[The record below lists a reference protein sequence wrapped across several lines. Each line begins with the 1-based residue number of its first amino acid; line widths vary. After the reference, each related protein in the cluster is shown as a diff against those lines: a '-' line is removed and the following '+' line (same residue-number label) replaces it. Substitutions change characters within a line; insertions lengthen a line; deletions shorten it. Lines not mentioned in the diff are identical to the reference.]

1 MARVKVYSTANC
13 PFCVK
18 AKQLLSKWSIPYDE
32 AMIDSDMQA
41 RREFSAVTNG
51 ARTVPQIVID
61 GVCIGGFTELTELHM
76 DDKLDHLVENQQGA

>member
-1 MARVKVYSTANC
+1 MARVKVYSTASC

-18 AKQLLSKWSIPYDE
+18 AKHLLSKWNIPYDE
-32 AMIDSDMQA
+32 AMIDSDMGA
-41 RREFSAVTNG
+41 RREFSKVTNG

-76 DDKLDHLVENQQGA
+76 DDKLDHLVENPTAI